1 MTLCISPCLRGI
13 EVEIFIEATNV
24 ERWGVLGPRNGEL
37 FGGGVLP
44 LLTYGCFQKNRG
56 KKPKMDGENNGKPY
70 EQMDDLGVPLFWMY
84 DIYIYILYIYIPGTC
99 ECPLFWW
106 LNPPKQGLFES
117 KQGSLRYTYIYADV
131 FCRITMVLFV
141 EFEFLYLMP
150 KRKML
155 GETSREVSVI
165 I

>member
-84 DIYIYILYIYIPGTC
+84 DIYIYIYIIYIYLEPV
-99 ECPLFWW
+99 
-106 LNPPKQGLFES
+106 N
-117 KQGSLRYTYIYADV
+117 
-131 FCRITMVLFV
+131 VLYF
-141 EFEFLYLMP
+141 
-150 KRKML
+150 
-155 GETSREVSVI
+155 GG
-165 I
+165 